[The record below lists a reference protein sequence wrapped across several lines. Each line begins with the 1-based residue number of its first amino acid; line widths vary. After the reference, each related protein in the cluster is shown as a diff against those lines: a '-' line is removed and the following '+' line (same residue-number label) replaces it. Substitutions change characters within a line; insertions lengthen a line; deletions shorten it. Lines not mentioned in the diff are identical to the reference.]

1 MHLHDGHLEGGVQIA
16 REGVPWLGASCIAIT
31 TAWHFMRWY
40 TAQICV
46 THALYRIGADVWQNA
61 YRSVMLPKR
70 KFKGSEEH
78 ISRRAARDLLKI
90 HHQVLCKVRVMHP

>member
-1 MHLHDGHLEGGVQIA
+1 MTCLVYIYDALCMCAMHNIINIMHLHDGHLEGGVQIA

-61 YRSVMLPKR
+61 YSLTTKLP
-70 KFKGSEEH
+70 S
-78 ISRRAARDLLKI
+78 
-90 HHQVLCKVRVMHP
+90 MH